1 MGLQITPVYIVMSRQ
16 PSKAQTAR
24 GLSLA
29 DRAER
34 IRGNPARA
42 AAVQAGRQRLARV
55 VSHFN
60 PTGKPLSTLR
70 LEAGL
75 SQSELAARMDM
86 QQPNIARLE
95 KKPGDP
101 SMTTLKRL
109 AAALG
114 VTVDAVVAAVDVSNQ
129 PVERH
134 E

>member
-1 MGLQITPVYIVMSRQ
+1 VYIFISHQ

-24 GLSLA
+24 GLSSA

-42 AAVQAGRQRLARV
+42 AAVRAGRQRLARV